1 MPLTANK
8 PKPSAKDVES
18 DLVVLIADDDVLTR
32 RSLSKQIGKAG
43 YATIEA
49 EDGQQA
55 VELMHEEVGVALL
68 DLRMPKRTGMECLT
82 HIREHFPDTHA
93 IMITASS
100 DVNAA
105 VTAMKEGAK
114 EYISK
119 PVDPDELLV
128 LIERAFES
136 IGERKHHRGL
146 TAVVS
151 QSLPTPK
158 FEKPKSNVG
167 RELFKQVEKV
177 AKLDSTILITGE
189 SGTGKTTIARMI
201 HREGPRQDKPFV
213 AVNCASLPRDLIEA
227 ELFGHAK
234 GAFTGAVGERP
245 GHIEIA
251 NGGTLFL
258 DEIGD
263 LPLELQPKLLTFL
276 QDRKI
281 RRIGSTKEIEVDVRL
296 IAATHCDLE
305 RMCGEKRFRQDL
317 FYRLNVLR
325 LTAPAIRERSKD
337 IPQLVNSILLRLSER
352 QGRSVPEVTV
362 NAMQALTNYPWPGN
376 IREMENTLERTIA
389 FLDSDLIEVADLN
402 LAAVQVTQTNQTNQ
416 AMDTVA
422 AHTQTTDGSDSP
434 NGGSANPLAWS
445 EAEEVKTLAE
455 IERLA
460 IQAALAACAGNKAR
474 TARQLGI
481 SEKSIYNK
489 MRRHGMK

>member
-1 MPLTANK
+1 MVLPNSKAA
-8 PKPSAKDVES
+8 SAVNDAS
-18 DLVVLIADDDVLTR
+18 DLVVLIADDDAMTR
-32 RSLSKQIGKAG
+32 RTLQRLVTSAG

-49 EDGQQA
+49 KDGQQA
-55 VELMHEEVGVALL
+55 IDVMHEGVFLALL
-68 DLRMPKRTGMECLT
+68 DLRMPNVSGMECLR
-82 HIREHFPDTHA
+82 HIRKEFPDTQSV
-93 IMITASS
+93 MITSS
-100 DVNAA
+100 DDVSAA
-105 VTAMKEGAK
+105 VTAMKEGAR

-119 PVDPDELLV
+119 PVDPEELLV
-128 LIERAFES
+128 LVQRAVEVA
-136 IGERKHHRGL
+136 EQTREHRGL

-151 QSLPTPK
+151 QSLPTPEVAPTSK
-158 FEKPKSNVG
+158 IAL
-167 RELFKQVEKV
+167 ELYKQVERV
-177 AKLDSTILITGE
+177 SALDSTILITGE
-189 SGTGKTTIARMI
+189 SGTGKTTVARMV
-201 HREGPRQDKPFV
+201 HRKGPRSSQPFV

-276 QDRKI
+276 QDKKI
-281 RRIGSTKEIEVDVRL
+281 RRIGSTKEVDVNVRL

-305 RMCGEKRFRQDL
+305 TMCQQKRFRQDL

-325 LTAPAIRERSKD
+325 LTAPPVRERAED
-337 IPQLVNSILLRLSER
+337 IPALVKSILDRLAERQSVPPPEVDAAAMQLLVNYE
-352 QGRSVPEVTV
+352 
-362 NAMQALTNYPWPGN
+362 WPGN
-376 IREMENTLERTIA
+376 IRELENTLERATA
-389 FLDSDLIEVADLN
+389 FLDQPIITVNDLSLPQN
-402 LAAVQVTQTNQTNQ
+402 
-416 AMDTVA
+416 TVSGEGA
-422 AHTQTTDGSDSP
+422 SGETSSKNAGVLQFRD
-434 NGGSANPLAWS
+434 
-445 EAEEVKTLAE
+445 AEDVKTLAE

-460 IQAALAACAGNKAR
+460 IEAALVACSGNKAK